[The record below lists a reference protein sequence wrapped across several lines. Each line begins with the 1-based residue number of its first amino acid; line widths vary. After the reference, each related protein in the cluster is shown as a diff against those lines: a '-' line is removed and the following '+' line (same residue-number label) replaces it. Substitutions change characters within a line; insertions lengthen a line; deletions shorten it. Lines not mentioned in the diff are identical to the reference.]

1 MINYLRNFIVHLKIQ
16 REQRNLFRTKK
27 VVNLTEASTIG
38 ILFLMESEEDYD
50 YINSLVL
57 QLNTKGKA
65 VSIIAYLP
73 MKQIPNY
80 YLAKLKMDILT
91 SKDLNLLGICK
102 KPFVE
107 SFIQKDFDLL
117 IDLSAGDIL
126 PLNYIS
132 GYSHANFKTGC
143 FTQKMVEVFDFM
155 IKNTDGMESREFA
168 ETMVSYLRTI
178 NSK

>member
-50 YINSLVL
+50 YINSFVL

-80 YLAKLKMDILT
+80 YLAKLKMDIIT

-107 SFIQKDFDLL
+107 VLFRKIL
-117 IDLSAGDIL
+117 I
-126 PLNYIS
+126 
-132 GYSHANFKTGC
+132 C
-143 FTQKMVEVFDFM
+143 
-155 IKNTDGMESREFA
+155 
-168 ETMVSYLRTI
+168 
-178 NSK
+178 